1 MYERVRVKKKNILK
15 NSNTMNF
22 MMFKKNFK
30 KYVSGSNDHQTEYR
44 ISATSITSGR
54 METFDENIFKDK
66 EKNMAVLCSVQ
77 YSVIQLK
84 IPCCSVIQNT
94 ISS

>member
-1 MYERVRVKKKNILK
+1 M
-15 NSNTMNF
+15 
-22 MMFKKNFK
+22 
-30 KYVSGSNDHQTEYR
+30 NDHQTEYR

-66 EKNMAVLCSVQ
+66 EKNMEVLCSVQ

-84 IPCCSVIQNT
+84 IPCYSVIQNT